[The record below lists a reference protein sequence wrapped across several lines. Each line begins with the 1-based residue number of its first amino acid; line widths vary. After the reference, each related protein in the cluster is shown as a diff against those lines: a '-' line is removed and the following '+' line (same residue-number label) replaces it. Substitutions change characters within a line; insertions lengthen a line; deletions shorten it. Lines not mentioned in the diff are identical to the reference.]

1 MSTTLHFEGIV
12 RVYELSDE
20 QLFDADFQRWWRRFS
35 LAEKEREARLVV
47 EAKNMLMNAGR
58 TQLLNF
64 VGSSGSTSAFAQ
76 YYAVGTGAIY
86 TVTPS
91 DSQLAG
97 ELFRAQ
103 PASYSIVGNAVTIST
118 NFTSGQANGTY
129 TNAALFGV
137 NATSTANSGTMMTHM
152 IYTYTKTNANG
163 ITSDYT
169 ITLT

>member
-1 MSTTLHFEGIV
+1 MNTLHFEGIV
-12 RVYELSDE
+12 RVYELTDE

-64 VGSSGSTSAFAQ
+64 VGSSGATSAFAQ
-76 YYAVGTGAIY
+76 YYSVGTGAIY
-86 TVTPS
+86 SVTPS
-91 DSQLAG
+91 DSSIAG

-118 NFTSGQANGTY
+118 NFTTAQANGTY
-129 TNAALFGV
+129 TNSGIWGNNASATLGSGV
-137 NATSTANSGTMMTHM
+137 LMTHM
-152 IYTYTKTNANG
+152 LYSYTKTSSTA

>member
-1 MSTTLHFEGIV
+1 MSNNIHFEGVV
-12 RVYELSDE
+12 RVYELSDA
-20 QLFDADFQRWWRRFS
+20 QLLDADFQRWWRRFS

-47 EAKNMLMNAGR
+47 ETRNMLMNAGR

-64 VGSSGSTSAFAQ
+64 VGSSGSTNAFAQ

-91 DSQLAG
+91 DSSIAG

-103 PASYSIVGNAVTIST
+103 PASYSIVGNAVTVST
-118 NFTSGQANGTY
+118 NFTTAQANGTY
-129 TNAALFGV
+129 TNAGLWGN
-137 NATSTANSGTMMTHM
+137 NATSTLGSGVLMTHM
-152 IYTYTKTNANG
+152 IYSYTKTSANA